1 MKNSKNFISMVE
13 KPNSKNKNKVR
24 GFTIIELMTVVFIM
38 ITLSSLVLINYRS
51 AGSSQ
56 ALNRSAQ
63 KLAFYIRK
71 AQTMALAG
79 VNFSQSDPNRRCG
92 YGVHFRIDIPEDNQI
107 FGVRNCGSANYSG
120 GDPMIEQIEF
130 ENNVFVQS
138 LTPTNNILGNQILT
152 LVFAP
157 PHPDTFINGNTS
169 DTLATITLSLTSDTS
184 QTKTISVTNKGQ
196 VNIQ

>member
-1 MKNSKNFISMVE
+1 MKDDK
-13 KPNSKNKNKVR
+13 
-24 GFTIIELMTVVFIM
+24 GFTIIELMVVTFI
-38 ITLSSLVLINYRS
+38 IVTISSLVLINYRS

-71 AQTMALAG
+71 AQTMTLAG
-79 VNFSQSDPNRRCG
+79 VNFSQSGSNRRCG
-92 YGVHFRIDIPEDNQI
+92 YGVHFRIDKPEDNQI
-107 FGVRNCGSANYSG
+107 FGVKNCGSTNYSG
-120 GDPMIEQIEF
+120 GDPSIEQIEF
-130 ENNVFVQS
+130 ENNVYVQS
-138 LTPTNNILGNQILT
+138 LTPTNNILGNQVLT
-152 LVFAP
+152 LVFTP
-157 PHPDTFINGNTS
+157 PHPNTFINGNTT